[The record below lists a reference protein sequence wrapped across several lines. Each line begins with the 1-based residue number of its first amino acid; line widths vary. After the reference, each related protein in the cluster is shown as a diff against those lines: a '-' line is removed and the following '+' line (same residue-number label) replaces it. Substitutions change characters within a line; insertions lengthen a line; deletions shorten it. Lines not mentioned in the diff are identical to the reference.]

1 MTYKPFTGTGTDFY
15 VASDDA
21 AEMVNLAIA
30 LERPILVEGEAGCGK
45 TLLARAIAT
54 ELGLGAPISISVKS
68 TSRAKD
74 LLYRFDA
81 LRRLQDSQGGD
92 RLSRFQFWGTV
103 ADQIGIEL
111 TRDALWA
118 ALEDGVTEPTGD
130 LSASAGEL
138 LLPRPAIRPSVSLR
152 GSPRPSPRKDGGV
165 KLPHKARQYT

>member
-118 ALEDGVTEPTGD
+118 VLEDGVTEPTGD
-130 LSASAGEL
+130 LRLVRPRASCSCRDPQFDQASHCAVDLVLRPGRMAG
-138 LLPRPAIRPSVSLR
+138 
-152 GSPRPSPRKDGGV
+152 
-165 KLPHKARQYT
+165 